1 MIKIIL
7 QVEQINQVVGSVVV
21 VRIGGVVEVTGV
33 EVTVV
38 EGGRANLNRS
48 REKMPHSINFAI
60 N

>member
-1 MIKIIL
+1 M
-7 QVEQINQVVGSVVV
+7 VV

-38 EGGRANLNRS
+38 EGGRTNLNSS